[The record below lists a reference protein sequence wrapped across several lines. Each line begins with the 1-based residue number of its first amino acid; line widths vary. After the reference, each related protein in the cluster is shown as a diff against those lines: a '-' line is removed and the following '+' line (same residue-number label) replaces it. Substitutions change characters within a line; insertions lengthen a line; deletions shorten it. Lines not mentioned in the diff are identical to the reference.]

1 MNKKIILT
9 LTSLS
14 SLFLLSQN
22 ITLVHAKDSSHTVA
36 ITNSTDI
43 KTDKLDSN
51 HAEIDTKTQ
60 DALVKPAKTDTEK
73 SENKNNSDDQSNN
86 TKHEQK
92 SKKDNHEKD
101 NQPELKNLANDNAI
115 AIDDSSAHYQKGIPK
130 YFKVTF
136 YDPRVLGA
144 VTMPGGLYAGV
155 AADLNVFPKG
165 THLRI
170 TLPDGRVLKRVV
182 NDTGTFAYTNH
193 YQLDIAMPNSQIPSY
208 GTGSAKVELL
218 D

>member
-60 DALVKPAKTDTEK
+60 DALVKPAKTNTEK
-73 SENKNNSDDQSNN
+73 AESKPDSDQTGN
-86 TKHEQK
+86 TKHDPK
-92 SKKDNHEKD
+92 GKKDDHKED
-101 NQPELKNLANDNAI
+101 NEPELKTLANDNEI
-115 AIDDSSAHYQKGIPK
+115 EIDDSSAHYQKGIPK

-136 YDPRVLGA
+136 YDPIVLGA

-193 YQLDIAMPNSQIPSY
+193 YQLDIAMPNNQIPSY

>member
-43 KTDKLDSN
+43 KTDELDSN

-60 DALVKPAKTDTEK
+60 DALVKPAKTNTEK
-73 SENKNNSDDQSNN
+73 AESKPDSDQTGN
-86 TKHEQK
+86 TKHDPK
-92 SKKDNHEKD
+92 GKKDDHKED
-101 NQPELKNLANDNAI
+101 NEPELKTLANDNEI
-115 AIDDSSAHYQKGIPK
+115 EIDDSSAHYQKGIPK

-193 YQLDIAMPNSQIPSY
+193 YQLDIAMPNNQIPSY

>member
-1 MNKKIILT
+1 MNRRIILT

-36 ITNSTDI
+36 IINSTDI

-60 DALVKPAKTDTEK
+60 DALVKPAKTNTEK
-73 SENKNNSDDQSNN
+73 AESKPDSDQAGN
-86 TKHEQK
+86 TKHDSK
-92 SKKDNHEKD
+92 GKKDDHQED
-101 NQPELKNLANDNAI
+101 NQPELKTLANDNEI
-115 AIDDSSAHYQKGIPK
+115 KIDDSSAHYQKGIPK

-193 YQLDIAMPNSQIPSY
+193 YQLDIAMPNNQIPSY

>member
-60 DALVKPAKTDTEK
+60 DALVKPAKTNTEK
-73 SENKNNSDDQSNN
+73 AESKPDSDQTGN
-86 TKHEQK
+86 TKHDPK
-92 SKKDNHEKD
+92 GKKDDHKED
-101 NQPELKNLANDNAI
+101 NEPELKTLANDNEI
-115 AIDDSSAHYQKGIPK
+115 EIDDSSAHYQKGIPK

-193 YQLDIAMPNSQIPSY
+193 YQLDIAMPNNQIPSY

>member
-1 MNKKIILT
+1 MNKRIILT

-22 ITLVHAKDSSHTVA
+22 VTLVHAKDSSHTVA

-51 HAEIDTKTQ
+51 HVEIDTKTQ

-73 SENKNNSDDQSNN
+73 AESKPDSDQAGN

-92 SKKDNHEKD
+92 SKKDDHKADSE
-101 NQPELKNLANDNAI
+101 PELKTLVNDNEI
-115 AIDDSSAHYQKGIPK
+115 EIDDSSAHYQKGIPK

-170 TLPDGRVLKRVV
+170 TLPDGRILKRVV

-193 YQLDIAMPNSQIPSY
+193 YQLDIAMPNNQIQSY

>member
-60 DALVKPAKTDTEK
+60 DALVKPAKTNTEK
-73 SENKNNSDDQSNN
+73 AESKPDSDQTGN
-86 TKHEQK
+86 TKHDPK
-92 SKKDNHEKD
+92 GKKDDHKED
-101 NQPELKNLANDNAI
+101 NEPELKTLANDNE
-115 AIDDSSAHYQKGIPK
+115 IDDSSAHYQKGIPK

-193 YQLDIAMPNSQIPSY
+193 YQLDIAMPNNQIPSY

>member
-1 MNKKIILT
+1 MNKRIILT

-22 ITLVHAKDSSHTVA
+22 ITLVHAKDSNHTVA

-60 DALVKPAKTDTEK
+60 DALVKPVKTRTEK
-73 SENKNNSDDQSNN
+73 AENKQDNNQAGN

-92 SKKDNHEKD
+92 SKKDDHEED
-101 NQPELKNLANDNAI
+101 NQPELKTLANDNEI
-115 AIDDSSAHYQKGIPK
+115 EIDDSSAHYQKGIPK

-155 AADLNVFPKG
+155 AADLNIFPKG

-193 YQLDIAMPNSQIPSY
+193 YQLDIAMPNNQIPSY
-208 GTGSAKVELL
+208 GTGRAKVELL

>member
-1 MNKKIILT
+1 MNKRIILT

-60 DALVKPAKTDTEK
+60 DALVKPAKTNTEK
-73 SENKNNSDDQSNN
+73 AESKPDSDQAGN
-86 TKHEQK
+86 TKHDSK
-92 SKKDNHEKD
+92 GKKDDHEEGK
-101 NQPELKNLANDNAI
+101 QPELKTLANDNEI
-115 AIDDSSAHYQKGIPK
+115 EIDDSSAHYQKGIPK

-144 VTMPGGLYAGV
+144 ITMPGGLYAGV

-170 TLPDGRVLKRVV
+170 TLPDGRVLKRIV

-193 YQLDIAMPNSQIPSY
+193 YQLDIAMPNNQIPSY

>member
-1 MNKKIILT
+1 MNKRIILT

-60 DALVKPAKTDTEK
+60 DALVKPAKTNTEK
-73 SENKNNSDDQSNN
+73 AESKPDRDQAGN
-86 TKHEQK
+86 TKHDSK
-92 SKKDNHEKD
+92 GKKDDHQEG
-101 NQPELKNLANDNAI
+101 NQPELKTLANDNAI

-193 YQLDIAMPNSQIPSY
+193 YQLDIAMPNNQIPSY

>member
-60 DALVKPAKTDTEK
+60 DALVKPAKTNTEK
-73 SENKNNSDDQSNN
+73 AESKPDSDQAGN
-86 TKHEQK
+86 TKHDSK
-92 SKKDNHEKD
+92 GKKDDHQEGK
-101 NQPELKNLANDNAI
+101 QTELKTLANDNEI
-115 AIDDSSAHYQKGIPK
+115 EIDDSSAHYQKGIPK

-170 TLPDGRVLKRVV
+170 TLPDGRVLKRIV